1 MSNQFFKYQPKADI
15 MKMHLKR
22 FTPIVIVV
30 VAATSTLTGVASSG
44 ATGPAGSVACAGS
57 TAIKATTVELGSARG
72 FSVFAGAAIT
82 NVGGSF
88 LNGYVGVNP
97 GTAIT
102 GKESIFTNDTSTTRA
117 GEIYKSTSLL
127 ALGSLIAANSAITTQ
142 KITAHSPIAAEL
154 GGQTVC
160 PGIYKS
166 DAAFGL
172 TGILTLDGNNDT
184 SSVFIFITP
193 AAFTSA
199 AASRIILRNGANQN
213 NVFWQLGAAATL
225 GASSY
230 FKGTILAE
238 AAITA
243 GAGVHIHGRLLSKSA
258 AVTLDSNCI
267 LVPSIRASIS
277 CSAE

>member
-1 MSNQFFKYQPKADI
+1 MNRY
-15 MKMHLKR
+15 LKR
-22 FTPIVIVV
+22 SIPTFIIAIVATFTYTG
-30 VAATSTLTGVASSG
+30 AAVAS
-44 ATGPAGSVACAGS
+44 GSTACAGS
-57 TAIKATTVELGSARG
+57 ASIPAASVGLGSAQG
-72 FSVFAGAAIT
+72 FSVFAGAAVT
-82 NVGGSF
+82 NVGGSY
-88 LNGYVGVNP
+88 LNGYVGVEP

-102 GKESIFTNDTSTTRA
+102 GIETIFTNDISTTSVI
-117 GEIYKSTSLL
+117 EIYKSTSRL
-127 ALGSLIAANSAITTQ
+127 ALASLIAANSAITAQ
-142 KITAHSPIAAEL
+142 KVVAHSPIAAEL

-172 TGILTLDGNNDT
+172 TGVLTLDGNNNAD
-184 SSVFIFITP
+184 SVFIFITP

-199 AASRIILRNGANQN
+199 AASKIILRNGADQK
-213 NVFWQLGAAATL
+213 NVYWKVGAAATL
-225 GASSY
+225 GASSF

-243 GAGVHIHGRLLSKSA
+243 GAGVHVHGRLLSKSA

-267 LVPSIRASIS
+267 LVPNIRRTIT

>member
-1 MSNQFFKYQPKADI
+1 
-15 MKMHLKR
+15 MKRYLIR
-22 FTPIVIVV
+22 FTPIVIVAV
-30 VAATSTLTGVASSG
+30 VATFTLATPAIAVAL
-44 ATGPAGSVACAGS
+44 PGSQACSNS
-57 TAIKATTVELGSARG
+57 TAIKATSVSLGSART
-72 FSVFAGAAIT
+72 FSVYAGAAIT
-82 NVGGSF
+82 NVGGSH

-102 GKESIFTNDTSTTRA
+102 GGETIFINPTETASVT
-117 GEIYKSTSLL
+117 EIYKSTSKL
-127 ALGSLIAANSAITTQ
+127 ALASIIAANGAITSQ
-142 KITAHSPIAAEL
+142 KITAHSDIAAEL

-172 TGILTLDGNNDT
+172 TGILTLDGNNDPN
-184 SSVFIFITP
+184 SVFIFITP

-199 AASRIILRNGANQN
+199 AASKIILRNGANAD
-213 NVFWQLGAAATL
+213 NVYWQLGAAATL
-225 GASSY
+225 GASSF

-267 LVPSIRASIS
+267 LVPNIRVTIS

>member
-1 MSNQFFKYQPKADI
+1 MERYLIK
-15 MKMHLKR
+15 
-22 FTPIVIVV
+22 FTPIVIVAV
-30 VAATSTLTGVASSG
+30 VATFTLATPATAVVPTGSLACSNSTKTKATSVD
-44 ATGPAGSVACAGS
+44 
-57 TAIKATTVELGSARG
+57 LGSASD
-72 FSVFAGAAIT
+72 FSIFAGAAIT
-82 NVGGSF
+82 NVGRSR
-88 LNGYVGVNP
+88 LNGGVGVNP

-102 GKESIFTNDTSTTRA
+102 GGETIFTNVAETATVSEVDKLISTNA
-117 GEIYKSTSLL
+117 L
-127 ALGSLIAANSAITTQ
+127 ASIIAANDSITTQ
-142 KITAHSPIAAEL
+142 KITKHSDIAAEL
-154 GGQTVC
+154 GEQTVC

-172 TGILTLDGNNDT
+172 TGILTLDGNNDPN
-184 SSVFIFITP
+184 SVFIFITP

-199 AASRIILRNGANQN
+199 AASKIILRNGANAD
-213 NVFWQLGAAATL
+213 NVYWQLGAAATL
-225 GASSY
+225 GASSF

-267 LVPSIRASIS
+267 LVPNIRVTIS

>member
-1 MSNQFFKYQPKADI
+1 MSNQFFKYQLRADI

-82 NVGGSF
+82 NVGRSF
-88 LNGYVGVNP
+88 INGEIGVDP

-102 GKESIFTNDTSTTRA
+102 GNETIFSNGTATGIA
-117 GEIYKSTSLL
+117 AEIKVQTHLVL
-127 ALGSLIAANSAITTQ
+127 PSLIAANTEITRQ
-142 KITAHSPIAAEL
+142 KVVNGFSPIAAEL
-154 GGQTVC
+154 GAQVVC

-172 TGILTLDGNNDT
+172 TGNLTLDGNNNPN
-184 SSVFIFITP
+184 SLFIFITP
-193 AAFTSA
+193 AAITTA
-199 AASRIILRNGANQN
+199 AASKIILVNGAQEK
-213 NVFWQLGAAATL
+213 NVFWQSGAAATL
-225 GASSY
+225 GASSF

-243 GAGVHIHGRLLSKSA
+243 GNGVHVHGRLLSKSA
-258 AVTLDSNCI
+258 AVTLDRDCVV
-267 LVPSIRASIS
+267 VPDIATDIV
-277 CSAE
+277 CSTE